1 VAGSGADELVGA
13 CSRGRKGGAAGL
25 ATVQE
30 GRVGDDIAL
39 IGREELGACTRR
51 QTVGGNLGSHIV
63 TAPDKHPVVL
73 LSSRVVLEVQGNVLT
88 SGCGQL
94 SLVKGKFLAL
104 RTDVDGRT
112 STTTATAAAARVTT
126 TTATG
131 GKQKRCAHQ
140 RREQCHTEID
150 LHWRYLLWLNNV
162 HPEYLYSQTPPL
174 VITQDGGSVKYME
187 GSMLSENEIRE
198 VLLEARTI
206 AVVGLSANPERD
218 SNGVARYLQRSGYT
232 IIPVNPNLN
241 GPVLGARP
249 YASLAEVPVP
259 IDIVDI
265 FRRPDAVPPLVD
277 EAITIGARVVW
288 MQLGIESLEAAQRAQ
303 AAGLKVV
310 MNRCIAIEHRR
321 LSRM

>member
-1 VAGSGADELVGA
+1 
-13 CSRGRKGGAAGL
+13 
-25 ATVQE
+25 
-30 GRVGDDIAL
+30 
-39 IGREELGACTRR
+39 
-51 QTVGGNLGSHIV
+51 
-63 TAPDKHPVVL
+63 
-73 LSSRVVLEVQGNVLT
+73 
-88 SGCGQL
+88 
-94 SLVKGKFLAL
+94 
-104 RTDVDGRT
+104 
-112 STTTATAAAARVTT
+112 
-126 TTATG
+126 
-131 GKQKRCAHQ
+131 
-140 RREQCHTEID
+140 
-150 LHWRYLLWLNNV
+150 
-162 HPEYLYSQTPPL
+162 
-174 VITQDGGSVKYME
+174 
-187 GSMLSENEIRE
+187 MLSENEIRE

-241 GPVLGARP
+241 GPVLGVHS

-265 FRRPDAVPPLVD
+265 FRRPDAVLPIVD
-277 EAITIGARVVW
+277 EAVKVSARVVW